1 MELENMIPEQE
12 GVEQEPTENN
22 EEVVVD
28 EAASAIAD
36 EPMDAEEDTLPTEE
50 DTPPTDDDAQPAE
63 DEALPAELLE
73 PAEAADSTA
82 PQQRSPMEDISDE
95 EIDALADAA
104 IATIH
109 EVLKHFP
116 ISEYTIEEYE
126 GDEGELILDIVGEDL
141 NILIGRHGRTAEAL
155 QVVVSAIASRGCHV
169 FFPITVDV
177 EGYKHRRKQR
187 VIEIAQK
194 VVERVRD
201 TGRPVSLKPMTP
213 AERRQVHMSL
223 REVRGVTTTSEGS
236 GSYRHV
242 VVLPVE

>member
-1 MELENMIPEQE
+1 MGEIAND
-12 GVEQEPTENN
+12 
-22 EEVVVD
+22 EVV
-28 EAASAIAD
+28 EAV
-36 EPMDAEEDTLPTEE
+36 EEAEEIASTNEAPAEPSVIERAPIE
-50 DTPPTDDDAQPAE
+50 DTSD
-63 DEALPAELLE
+63 
-73 PAEAADSTA
+73 
-82 PQQRSPMEDISDE
+82 EDIDK
-95 EIDALADAA
+95 LADAA
-104 IATIH
+104 IVTIN
-109 EVLKHFP
+109 EVLAFFP
-116 ISEYTIEEYE
+116 VEGYKVEEYE

-155 QVVVSAIASRGCHV
+155 QIVVSAIASRGCNV
-169 FFPITVDV
+169 FYPITVDV

-213 AERRQVHMSL
+213 AERRQVHMAL